1 MAMMT
6 DPASTTDVTPGRRTG
21 LVQVYTGDGKGKTTA
36 CVGLAVRAAGAGLR
50 VAFVQFVKG
59 GRRSSELAMLEQL
72 GVRVERP
79 AEAST
84 GLLSPTGITDEDRR
98 AAGEAWGIAADA
110 IASGAYD
117 VVVLDEA
124 CVALAHG
131 MVDERELLEV
141 LDARPVHVEV
151 VLTGRGAPP
160 ALVERADLVTEMRAQ
175 KHPFDR
181 GIPARFGI
189 EY

>member
-1 MAMMT
+1 MT
-6 DPASTTDVTPGRRTG
+6 EAARTG

-36 CVGLAVRAAGAGLR
+36 GVGQAVRARGAGLE

-59 GRRSSELAMLEQL
+59 GPRSSELAMLEEL
-72 GVRVERP
+72 GVVVSRP

-84 GLLSPTGITDEDRR
+84 GLLGAGPTDEDYR
-98 AAGEAWGIAADA
+98 AAAEAWEIAADA
-110 IASGAYD
+110 VGSGRYD

-131 MVDERELLEV
+131 FIDEPAV
-141 LDARPVHVEV
+141 LAALAQRPTHVEV
-151 VLTGRGAPP
+151 VLTGRGAPGG
-160 ALVERADLVTEMRAQ
+160 LLEIADLVTEMTLR
-175 KHPFDR
+175 KHPYDR
-181 GIPARFGI
+181 GVPARRGI

>member
-1 MAMMT
+1 MT
-6 DPASTTDVTPGRRTG
+6 DRASDTTVERTRRLG

-36 CVGLAVRAAGAGLR
+36 CVGLAVRAVGAGLR
-50 VAFVQFVKG
+50 VLFVQFVKG
-59 GRRSSELAMLEQL
+59 GHRSSELAMLERL

-84 GLLSPTGITDEDRR
+84 GLLASTGITDDDRR
-98 AAGEAWGIAADA
+98 AAAEAWSIASDA
-110 IASGAYD
+110 IASGDYD

-131 MVDERELLEV
+131 LLDERTLLAA
-141 LDARPVHVEV
+141 LSTRPPHVEV
-151 VLTGRGAPP
+151 VLTGRGAPA
-160 ALVERADLVTEMRAQ
+160 ALVEQADLVTEMRAR

>member
-1 MAMMT
+1 MT
-6 DPASTTDVTPGRRTG
+6 DRADTAGAPTRRTG

-36 CVGLAVRAAGAGLR
+36 CVGLAVRAVGAGLR

-59 GRRSSELAMLEQL
+59 GRRSSELSMLEQL

-84 GLLSPTGITDEDRR
+84 GLLSAIGITDEDRG
-98 AAGEAWGIAADA
+98 AAGEAWAIAVEA

-131 MVDERELLEV
+131 MIDERVL
-141 LDARPVHVEV
+141 LDALDGRPPHVEV
-151 VLTGRGAPP
+151 VLTGRGAPA
-160 ALVERADLVTEMRAQ
+160 ALVERADLVTEMRAW

-181 GIPARFGI
+181 GIPARLGI